1 MTYWCYNEESY
12 FTPKQDGLLYCAPTM
27 EEEFFFH
34 GLSYETWTIEC
45 KGSSPLERVSKCL
58 AAIRRRQIG
67 IWSDT
72 FMDDELRDIEGI
84 TWVEDRVLFY
94 KQPERLWLSRR
105 GQKGPVLPTG
115 FFVTYP
121 RTTVGEC
128 MSCGSPCDVYLGCCV
143 RCKPVLSKILKEVK
157 HDIEIIED
165 IKDSKK
171 LISKFTEKLNE
182 RHRPAKNKT
191 ARALGKV

>member
-1 MTYWCYNEESY
+1 M
-12 FTPKQDGLLYCAPTM
+12 
-27 EEEFFFH
+27 
-34 GLSYETWTIEC
+34 
-45 KGSSPLERVSKCL
+45 
-58 AAIRRRQIG
+58 
-67 IWSDT
+67 
-72 FMDDELRDIEGI
+72 
-84 TWVEDRVLFY
+84 
-94 KQPERLWLSRR
+94 
-105 GQKGPVLPTG
+105 
-115 FFVTYP
+115 
-121 RTTVGEC
+121 
-128 MSCGSPCDVYLGCCV
+128 